1 MYETFDLG
9 RIKMYVSDD
18 HRFGTDAF
26 LLAKYANV
34 RRDSVVV
41 DLCTGC
47 GIIPLIFCKNT
58 PPAKIF
64 AIDIQEEAID
74 LLKTTISENNLTDT
88 ISPILC
94 DLRELSQDLITFE
107 CADIVT
113 VNPPY
118 MTDGSGAE
126 RLSKAQAIA
135 RHELMCNIN
144 DVCKAAARL
153 LKYGGLLKMCH
164 RPERLSDVICAMRE
178 SGIEPK
184 QLTFVQNTAREKPWL
199 ILVSGKKGAASGM
212 VIEKPMVLRNDDLSY
227 TEEYSSIYE

>member
-1 MYETFDLG
+1 MYESFDLG

-58 PPAKIF
+58 PPAKIY
-64 AIDIQEEAID
+64 AIEIQEEAID
-74 LLKTTISENNLTDT
+74 LLKTTIAENNLESV

-94 DLRELSQDLITFE
+94 DLRELSQDRITFE
-107 CADIVT
+107 CAERLT
-113 VNPPY
+113 VRPPSIRH
-118 MTDGSGAE
+118 GSGAGPP
-126 RLSKAQAIA
+126 AA
-135 RHELMCNIN
+135 RAAKPRQELMCNIN

-164 RPERLSDVICAMRE
+164 RPERLADVICAMRE

-212 VIEKPMVLRNDDLSY
+212 VIEKPFVLRNDDLTY
-227 TEEYSSIYE
+227 TEEYSKIYE